1 MLRVREAIIAGRDRS
16 SCSPSLFW
24 RFESFGANPANRQL
38 GPAFAAWPP
47 VPADL
52 LFAEIRTILPS
63 ALRVP
68 RGLRPSQDHPV
79 QARRDAG
86 GQVFANQASFASLTN
101 RRALRRCSSAKQK
114 VDEYSAP
121 ERATPGTKSQPI
133 PSLRSVVA
141 TILKS
146 TRLPMIRSMAKPIGN
161 IERNAP
167 VSASAGKVLASS
179 TVLLD
184 PPAREER

>member
-47 VPADL
+47 DPADL

-86 GQVFANQASFASLTN
+86 GQVFANQASFASLTD

-114 VDEYSAP
+114 VDEYSA
-121 ERATPGTKSQPI
+121 RQKSGSRNQKPANPI
-133 PSLRSVVA
+133 PQKRSRDNTKTDSPSDDSFHGKA
-141 TILKS
+141 YRKHREKRPS
-146 TRLPMIRSMAKPIGN
+146 KR
-161 IERNAP
+161 ER
-167 VSASAGKVLASS
+167 GKGACKQHGS
-179 TVLLD
+179 
-184 PPAREER
+184 P